1 MYVLTTPVGKEHKD
15 SMLLEGRRAA
25 FSAVKVKKKKKI
37 INLDM
42 YFRNV

>member
-25 FSAVKVKKKKKI
+25 FSKSKIKI
-37 INLDM
+37 ISLDIC
-42 YFRNV
+42 FRNV